1 MPPRVKLVFLS
12 LMVVLFLIPA
22 IALYSELHRR
32 SDIWWTPRT
41 LMVPLA
47 AGTDRVEVYA
57 GEKRLEALLDGG
69 QVQLVTSSGPIVLA
83 KSDIRLRFNNWDR
96 VRAERINL
104 LLFYAAACGAIA
116 LLFLML
122 LTGRLAYR
130 GERERVAT

>member
-22 IALYSELHRR
+22 IALYSELRRR
-32 SDIWWTPRT
+32 SDIWWTPPSM
-41 LMVPLA
+41 MVPLS

-57 GEKRLEALLDGG
+57 GDKRLDSLLDGG
-69 QVQLVTSSGPIVLA
+69 QVQLLTSSGPIVLA

-96 VRAERINL
+96 IRGERVAPL
-104 LLFYAAACGAIA
+104 LIYGAACGVTA
-116 LLFLML
+116 LLFLLL

-130 GERERVAT
+130 GERDRVAT

>member
-32 SDIWWTPRT
+32 SDIWWTPPSM
-41 LMVPLA
+41 MVPLA

-57 GEKRLEALLDGG
+57 GDKRLDALLDGG
-69 QVQLVTSSGPIVLA
+69 QVQLLTSSGPIVLA

-96 VRAERINL
+96 IRGERVAPL
-104 LLFYAAACGAIA
+104 LIYGAACGVTA
-116 LLFLML
+116 LLFLLL

-130 GERERVAT
+130 GERDRVAT

>member
-32 SDIWWTPRT
+32 SDIWWTPPSM
-41 LMVPLA
+41 MVPLA

-57 GEKRLEALLDGG
+57 GDKRLDALLDGG
-69 QVQLVTSSGPIVLA
+69 QVQLLTSSGPIVLA

-96 VRAERINL
+96 IRGERVAPL
-104 LLFYAAACGAIA
+104 LIYGAACGVTA
-116 LLFLML
+116 LLFLLL
-122 LTGRLAYR
+122 LTGRLTYR